1 MVSEQKASRARCLTM
16 RKTELLTAP
25 FLVAAGL
32 TLLAELIAVAP
43 GPPNSIPDWLFLW
56 AYYLAPF
63 LLFLGAI
70 IGLVAGIGMLIRAR
84 RRGTNWR
91 STMRLVGLE
100 MLGPVVFILSFYA
113 APEVRLWG
121 LRRVTSRLTPLAIS
135 YLRSTGANPSDAP
148 VLDVRGCTGL
158 EMRKDAGDEPTL
170 VAECNRG
177 IGADDEL
184 QLRLSARYPGRSV
197 SRLGAWAYVW
207 D

>member
-1 MVSEQKASRARCLTM
+1 M
-16 RKTELLTAP
+16 RNTELLTAP

-32 TLLAELIAVAP
+32 TLLAELVAVAP
-43 GPPNSIPDWLFLW
+43 GPPNSMPGWLILW

-70 IGLVAGIGMLIRAR
+70 IGLVVAIGMLLRQR

-91 STMRLVGLE
+91 STMRLVGME
-100 MLGPVVFILSFYA
+100 VLGPVVFILSYFA

-121 LRRVTSRLTPLAIS
+121 LGRVTSRLTPQAIS
-135 YLRSTGANPSDAP
+135 YLRSTSSNPSDAP
-148 VLDVRGCTGL
+148 VLDVRGCTEL

-184 QLRLSARYPGRSV
+184 QLRLSGRYPRRRM

>member
-1 MVSEQKASRARCLTM
+1 M
-16 RKTELLTAP
+16 RKMRNHELLTAP

-43 GPPNSIPDWLFLW
+43 GPPNSTPGWLFLW

-70 IGLVAGIGMLIRAR
+70 IGLVAAIVMMLRQR
-84 RRGTNWR
+84 RRGTSWR
-91 STMRLVGLE
+91 STMRLVGME
-100 MLGPVVFILSFYA
+100 VLGPVVFTLSVYA

-121 LRRVTSRLTPLAIS
+121 LGRVTSRLTPQAIS
-135 YLRSTGANPSDAP
+135 YLRSTGANPSNAP
-148 VLDVRGCTGL
+148 VLDVRGCSGL
-158 EMRKDAGDEPTL
+158 EIRKDAGDEPTL

-184 QLRLSARYPGRSV
+184 QLRLSGRYTRRSV
-197 SRLGAWAYVW
+197 SRLGAWAYIW